1 VSPARV
7 LALAVCVAVVPTG
20 CRKKARS
27 ESPAASAAPKP
38 PIDRLA
44 PGELA
49 PGTEVLYGMV
59 LPRGMR
65 VTAQFPNV
73 AHAAG
78 PLPAE
83 DVANY
88 VRDRV
93 DSKRVELGVVGTVF
107 RAVHVTGGDATR
119 IYRVEVNSA
128 GNSTEIVMRDVT
140 PIPPKAPD
148 PTLSDAEK
156 WRRAGYKPNGMPL
169 DPLKLR

>member
-1 VSPARV
+1 VSTAGA
-7 LALAVCVAVVPTG
+7 LALAVCVAVVPAG

-27 ESPAASAAPKP
+27 DAPVASAAPKP
-38 PIDRLA
+38 PIDHLA

-65 VTAQFPNV
+65 VTAQFPSV
-73 AHAAG
+73 AHATG
-78 PLPAE
+78 PLHAE

-93 DSKRVELGVVGTVF
+93 DAKRVELGVVGTVF
-107 RAVHVTGGDATR
+107 AAVHVTGGDPTKV
-119 IYRVEVNSA
+119 YRVEVNSA

-140 PIPPKAPD
+140 PMPQKVPD
-148 PTLSDAEK
+148 PTVPDVEK

-169 DPLKLR
+169 DPLNLR